1 MQLVQWLQNNLP
13 PFGSLDAPAD
23 GDSYQGDTLQIRGW
37 GLDNRSISNIYA
49 VIDESQQIPLSL
61 GNARADVDTA
71 WPGYTNGATS
81 GFETTID
88 VSGLHHDPNCGHTI
102 EIFAQDSD
110 GNTRSIARN
119 QFFLEP

>member
-1 MQLVQWLQNNLP
+1 MVAEQST

-61 GNARADVDTA
+61 GNARPDVDSLVDIQMV
-71 WPGYTNGATS
+71 PP
-81 GFETTID
+81 
-88 VSGLHHDPNCGHTI
+88 V
-102 EIFAQDSD
+102 DSK
-110 GNTRSIARN
+110 
-119 QFFLEP
+119 QQ